1 MSVAAIAWGA
11 HPDFPLAL
19 IANRDERHDRPTSAA
34 GWWTRAPECLAG
46 EDQMH
51 GGTWLAVTRDG
62 RFSLVTAYRD
72 GSSPA
77 PGAPSR
83 GRLPLDYLESG
94 EDPTAHARRFIRSKG
109 DHAPYNLLLGSPRQV
124 FYAGTRS
131 RLPIAL
137 TPGIHTLSNG
147 LLDEP
152 WPKCAWLDRLF
163 GGYVLSHGGYKM
175 LLSGHSPL
183 EQVAIQGAGDVPR
196 PAGSSLTAGDIAA
209 AGFALLAS
217 RTTYSRGLPDTGIG
231 PEEEERLSACFV
243 TGSDHGTRSST
254 VLVMGRDGHVR
265 FEERSFDASGNESGR
280 VLKEWDM
287 DPAVFSGSAE
297 D

>member
-1 MSVAAIAWGA
+1 MSVTAIAWGA
-11 HPDFPLAL
+11 HPDFPQAL

-34 GWWTRAPECLAG
+34 GWWTREPECLAG
-46 EDQMH
+46 EDEVH
-51 GGTWLAVTRDG
+51 GGTWLAVTREG
-62 RFSLVTAYRD
+62 RFSLVTGYRD

-94 EDPTAHARRFIRSKG
+94 EDPTVHARRFIRSKG

-152 WPKCAWLDRLF
+152 WPKCSWLNTLF
-163 GGYVLSHGGYKM
+163 GGYILSHGGFKM
-175 LLSGHSPL
+175 LLDGHIEL
-183 EQVAIQGAGDVPR
+183 AKVKEHGAAELPR
-196 PAGSSLTAGDIAA
+196 PAGSCVSAEDFAT
-209 AGFALLAS
+209 AGFALLAD

-243 TGSDHGTRSST
+243 AGGEYGTRSST
-254 VLVMGRDGHVR
+254 VLVMARDGHVR
-265 FEERSFDASGNESGR
+265 FEERSFDAGGAETGR
-280 VLKEWDM
+280 VLEEWDM

-297 D
+297 G

>member
-1 MSVAAIAWGA
+1 MSVTAIAWGA
-11 HPDFPLAL
+11 HPDFPLVL
-19 IANRDERHDRPTSAA
+19 IANCDERHDRPTSAA
-34 GWWTRAPECLAG
+34 SWWTQGPQCLAG
-46 EDQMH
+46 QDQVE
-51 GGTWLAVTRDG
+51 GGAWLAVTRDG

-72 GSSPA
+72 GTAPV
-77 PGAPSR
+77 PGAPSS

-94 EDPTAHARRFIRSKG
+94 EDPTVHARRFIRSKG
-109 DHAPYNLLLGSPRQV
+109 DHPPYNLLLGSPRQV

-152 WPKCAWLDRLF
+152 WPKCTWLNTLF
-163 GGYVLSHGGYKM
+163 GGYILSNGGFRM
-175 LLSGHSPL
+175 LLDGHTEL
-183 EQVAIQGAGDVPR
+183 ARIKERGAADLP
-196 PAGSSLTAGDIAA
+196 LTAGSAATAEDLAA
-209 AGFALLAS
+209 AGFALLAD
-217 RTTYSRGLPDTGIG
+217 RATYTEKLPDTGVG

-243 TGSDHGTRSST
+243 IGADHGTRSST
-254 VLVMGRDGHVR
+254 VLVMARDGHVR
-265 FEERSFDASGNESGR
+265 FEERSFDAAGDESGR
-280 VLKEWDM
+280 VLEEWDM